1 MKIALEVVE
10 DLVVAKVGVLRQI
23 KNRLLLAQLVVLLVE
38 DFDLAAVDEVHLFDA
53 ALVADDGLAGVLD
66 AAVEADD

>member
-53 ALVADDGLAGVLD
+53 TLVADDGLAGVLD